1 MTEKIVEDFK
11 INVFFNEDNEELEK
25 LIANFLSSLLKE
37 NKVMVWIRNIKLDLA
52 FKELLRI

>member
-37 NKVMVWIRNIKLDLA
+37 NKVMV
-52 FKELLRI
+52 